1 MSDTAYYGTGRRKR
15 SIARVF
21 LSPGKGEIKVN
32 GESFRDY
39 LCRDTLATIV
49 MQPLVAVEGEKA
61 YDINVNVSGGG
72 LTGQAGAIRLGISRA
87 LLDVNGEPFR
97 NYLCRDTLATIVM
110 QPLVAI
116 EGEKAYD
123 IKVNVDGGGLTGQA
137 GAIRLGISRALLGVN
152 SDYRSVLKE
161 KGFLTRDARKVER
174 KKPGQPGARK
184 NFQFSKR

>member
-49 MQPLVAVEGEKA
+49 MQPLVAVEREKA

-87 LLDVNGEPFR
+87 LLDVNGDFR
-97 NYLCRDTLATIVM
+97 SI
-110 QPLVAI
+110 
-116 EGEKAYD
+116 
-123 IKVNVDGGGLTGQA
+123 
-137 GAIRLGISRALLGVN
+137 
-152 SDYRSVLKE
+152 LKE

>member
-1 MSDTAYYGTGRRKR
+1 MSETTFYGTGRRKR
-15 SIARVF
+15 SVARVY
-21 LSPGKGEIKVN
+21 LSHGKGNIKVN

-39 LCRDTLATIV
+39 LCRDSLATIV

-61 YDINVNVSGGG
+61 YDIEINVNGGG

-87 LLDVNGEPFR
+87 LLDVN
-97 NYLCRDTLATIVM
+97 
-110 QPLVAI
+110 
-116 EGEKAYD
+116 
-123 IKVNVDGGGLTGQA
+123 
-137 GAIRLGISRALLGVN
+137 

-161 KGFLTRDARKVER
+161 KGYLTRDARKVER

>member
-1 MSDTAYYGTGRRKR
+1 MSEKTFYGTGRRKR
-15 SIARVF
+15 SVARVY
-21 LSPGKGEIKVN
+21 LSPGKGDIKVN

-61 YDINVNVSGGG
+61 YDIEINVNGGG

-87 LLDVNGEPFR
+87 LLDVN
-97 NYLCRDTLATIVM
+97 
-110 QPLVAI
+110 I
-116 EGEKAYD
+116 E
-123 IKVNVDGGGLTGQA
+123 
-137 GAIRLGISRALLGVN
+137 
-152 SDYRSVLKE
+152 YRSVLKE
-161 KGFLTRDARKVER
+161 KGYLTRDARKVER

>member
-87 LLDVNGEPFR
+87 LLDVNSDFR
-97 NYLCRDTLATIVM
+97 SI
-110 QPLVAI
+110 
-116 EGEKAYD
+116 
-123 IKVNVDGGGLTGQA
+123 
-137 GAIRLGISRALLGVN
+137 
-152 SDYRSVLKE
+152 LKE

>member
-1 MSDTAYYGTGRRKR
+1 MSETVFYGTGRRKR

-32 GESFRDY
+32 GEPFRD
-39 LCRDTLATIV
+39 
-49 MQPLVAVEGEKA
+49 
-61 YDINVNVSGGG
+61 
-72 LTGQAGAIRLGISRA
+72 
-87 LLDVNGEPFR
+87 
-97 NYLCRDTLATIVM
+97 YLCRDTLATIVM

-152 SDYRSVLKE
+152 GDYRSILKE